1 MASAALPLAAPHRTN
16 AARLSPVAGTAK
28 PGFRVLVA
36 TRLDRS
42 RPVTANTAAICHA
55 VTPMTFISRLLTRTL
70 QAAKTSQGTLRS
82 ASGRDFTDAYEVG
95 HNKNG
100 DTT

>member
-1 MASAALPLAAPHRTN
+1 MKSAALPLATPHRTN

-36 TRLDRS
+36 TRVDR
-42 RPVTANTAAICHA
+42 RPVTANAAAIWHA
-55 VTPMTFISRLLTRTL
+55 ASPMTFTSRLLTRTFR
-70 QAAKTSQGTLRS
+70 AAKTSQGTLRS
-82 ASGRDFTDAYEVG
+82 ASGHDFAEEYEVG